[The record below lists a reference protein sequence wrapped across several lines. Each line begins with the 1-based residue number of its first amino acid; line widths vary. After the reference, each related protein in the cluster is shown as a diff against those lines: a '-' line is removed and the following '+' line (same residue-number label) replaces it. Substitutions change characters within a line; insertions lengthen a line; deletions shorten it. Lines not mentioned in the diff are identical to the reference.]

1 MGEIR
6 KARRHLQKG
15 VELYDPRYHSGH
27 TYHYGQNPLVA
38 CMSSLA
44 FAFWV
49 LGHPEPSLEGKRQ
62 ALSYAEAID
71 HPHSLAYALALS
83 TVLHYSRREW
93 SETQSLAEKAI
104 ALSERHGFPLWLAVG
119 RITQGAALS
128 KLGDESGR
136 KILMD
141 GLDSWQ
147 GNGAAL
153 GLPTYLGMLAE
164 SQSDWGDD
172 VAALE
177 TVDRA
182 LRLADDTRELIG
194 KPELLRLK
202 GEILRSDAPVEADD
216 YFKRSLRSARAQ
228 KSNSMELRALTDL
241 CRHRIE
247 QGRRHTYQDALTRV
261 YKRFEEGVLTPDLED
276 ARDLLRSQI

>member
-1 MGEIR
+1 
-6 KARRHLQKG
+6 
-15 VELYDPRYHSGH
+15 
-27 TYHYGQNPLVA
+27 
-38 CMSSLA
+38 MSSLA
-44 FAFWV
+44 LAFWS

-93 SETQSLAEKAI
+93 TETQSLAEKTI
-104 ALSERHGFPLWLAVG
+104 DISERHGFPLWLAVG
-119 RITQGAALS
+119 RITLGAALS
-128 KLGDESGR
+128 KLGDQSGC

-164 SQSDWGDD
+164 SQSDWGDEG
-172 VAALE
+172 AALE

-202 GEILRSDAPVEADD
+202 GEILRSDAPDEADD

-228 KSNSMELRALTDL
+228 KSNSMELRALSDL
-241 CRHRIE
+241 CRHRNE
-247 QGRRHTYQDALTRV
+247 QGRRHTYRDALNRV
-261 YKRFEEGVLTPDLED
+261 YNRFDEGVQTPDLED
-276 ARDLLRSQI
+276 ARNVLRSQI